1 MHALTRSLSSVDKR
15 LCEIINIMQREAN
28 LRQDFYLRQCHTACI
43 LYEANEREVSSGT
56 KFLLG

>member
-1 MHALTRSLSSVDKR
+1 MHALTRSLSSVDRR

-28 LRQDFYLRQCHTACI
+28 LRQDFYLRQCHTACT